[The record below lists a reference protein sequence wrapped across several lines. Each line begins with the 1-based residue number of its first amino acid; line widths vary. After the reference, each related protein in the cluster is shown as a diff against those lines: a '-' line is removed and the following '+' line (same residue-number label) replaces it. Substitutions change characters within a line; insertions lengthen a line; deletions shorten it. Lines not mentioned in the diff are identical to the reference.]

1 MVLSRNLSIR
11 RILVAV
17 DGSPQ
22 SLAAVGAAVELGR
35 KLEAELHGLFV
46 EDIDLLQ
53 LAASPFARE
62 FLLPTAKETPLN
74 QTGMERILKAQAEQA
89 QKALS
94 DAAEKAK
101 ISWTFRV
108 VRGSVASE
116 VLAAAASCDLL
127 TLGWRG
133 WSLARRPRIGSTASA
148 AVSKAMPAMLLSEL
162 GTISDLP
169 VVVCY
174 DGSASMRTAV
184 LAAAEL
190 AQIGAQDLRVILLS
204 EPHSW
209 ENLRREIANLLAE
222 KPIQPKLTYAS
233 SDDRAKLYQAIRR
246 ELPALLILP
255 DGKSSL
261 PLELVTKL
269 ADEVDFSVLFLGE
282 ASTS

>member
-11 RILVAV
+11 RILVAI

-46 EDIDLLQ
+46 EDVDLLQ

-74 QTGMERILKAQAEQA
+74 RAGMERKLKAQAEQA

-94 DAAEKAK
+94 IAAEKAK

-116 VLAAAASCDLL
+116 VLAAAAGCDLL
-127 TLGWRG
+127 ALGWRG
-133 WSLARRPRIGSTASA
+133 WSLARKPRIGSTASA
-148 AVSKAMPAMLLSEL
+148 AVSKAMPALLLSEW
-162 GTISDLP
+162 GRISDLP

-174 DGSASMRTAV
+174 DGRASARAAV

-190 AQIGAQDLRVILLS
+190 AQIGSRDLRVILLS
-204 EPHSW
+204 EPSAG
-209 ENLRREIANLLAE
+209 ESFRREITNLLAE
-222 KPIQPKLTYAS
+222 KTIQPRLKYAS
-233 SDDRAKLYQAIRR
+233 PDDQAKLYQAIRS
-246 ELPALLILP
+246 ELPALLVLP
-255 DGKSSL
+255 DGKPSV
-261 PLELVTKL
+261 PLELVNKL
-269 ADEVDFSVLFLGE
+269 ADEVNFSVLFLGG
-282 ASTS
+282 APTS